1 MTPYTSSVFVQAS
14 RCRTKLLAQFIGVG
28 VILGVITVTAV
39 TAVFTAEL
47 DFVTLSSLPPEV
59 RDAFEKSPQA
69 KRYQLC
75 AHINPFYLHGDFN
88 GDGRWD
94 TAVLIKERSS
104 GKNGIAIYHGRS
116 NRLIIVGAGQDWG
129 NGSEDFPGLDA
140 WQVFHRGPV
149 GKGADGKAPPKL
161 RGDALMVIKTESAS
175 ALIYWNGTR
184 YAWYQQ
190 GD

>member
-1 MTPYTSSVFVQAS
+1 MRAYQS
-14 RCRTKLLAQFIGVG
+14 LLSA
-28 VILGVITVTAV
+28 
-39 TAVFTAEL
+39 
-47 DFVTLSSLPPEV
+47 
-59 RDAFEKSPQA
+59 
-69 KRYQLC
+69 
-75 AHINPFYLHGDFN
+75 GDFN

-129 NGSEDFPGLDA
+129 NGSDDFPGLDA
-140 WQVFHRGPV
+140 WHVFHRGPV
-149 GKGADGKAPPKL
+149 GKGADRKAPPKL

-175 ALIYWNGTR
+175 TLIYWNGTR

>member
-1 MTPYTSSVFVQAS
+1 MFVQAS
-14 RCRTKLLAQFIGVG
+14 RCRIKLLALFIGVG
-28 VILGVITVTAV
+28 VILGVIAVTAV

-69 KRYQLC
+69 KRYQLS

-94 TAVLIKERSS
+94 TALLIKERFS
-104 GKNGIAIYHGRS
+104 GKNGIAIYHGKS

-129 NGSEDFPGLDA
+129 NGSDDFPGLDA

-149 GKGADGKAPPKL
+149 GKGANGKAPPKL

>member
-14 RCRTKLLAQFIGVG
+14 RCRTKLPALFIGVG
-28 VILGVITVTAV
+28 VILGVIAVTAV

-59 RDAFEKSPQA
+59 RAAFEKNSHA
-69 KRYQLC
+69 KRYQLS

-94 TAVLIKERSS
+94 TALLIKERSS
-104 GKNGIAIYHGRS
+104 GKNGIAIYHGKS

-129 NGSEDFPGLDA
+129 NGSDDFPGLDA
-140 WQVFHRGPV
+140 WQVFT
-149 GKGADGKAPPKL
+149 ADRSAKARTAK
-161 RGDALMVIKTESAS
+161 RRRSCVAM
-175 ALIYWNGTR
+175 R
-184 YAWYQQ
+184 
-190 GD
+190 